1 MRVAAAIGRQRM
13 WQAALTEAVSQ
24 MTPPAGGGQAD
35 LAFLFAS
42 AAYAEE
48 FPHLVAAARR
58 AVGARLLVGCS
69 GQGVIGP
76 GREVEGEPALAI
88 LAATLPDAAL
98 RAVRL
103 TQGTLERC
111 RNRGHWYE
119 TTGVAPTD
127 LTAWILAPHRLGR
140 RLSGDSCGGRAGVR
154 GPPAPAHPR
163 LS

>member
-127 LTAWILAPHRLGR
+127 LTAWILFADPFTF
-140 RLSGDSCGGRAGVR
+140 DAD
-154 GPPAPAHPR
+154 
-163 LS
+163 